1 MANYLSTLG
10 SDINVL
16 MLCAVDMEIDGKS
29 YVAGEPFTFLKGVTA
44 SIDSQ
49 TITAQTGVATPTNRG
64 LKVLDSI
71 QYLDQIVLNNV
82 PYTKKVQSLF
92 FNKQEITQY
101 ENFEWSPLTVAQTKL
116 RAMPTKI
123 FVYKNGQLLDVSEY
137 TITQP
142 AESVWLTIN
151 EFDEAAQYNVGY
163 SYVDDRLVAFQS
175 KNYPYFKLV
184 LYIKGNVANK
194 TSDQVIVL
202 EKVSLIPQTALNFLP
217 NAQNFVTLNFGIIDA
232 DKTVRLKI

>member
-16 MLCAVDMEIDGKS
+16 MLCAVDMEIDGKP
-29 YVAGEPFTFLKGVTA
+29 YIAGEPFTFLKGVTA

-49 TITAQTGVATPTNRG
+49 TITAQNSVVTPTNRG
-64 LKVLDSI
+64 LKILDSV

-82 PYTKKVQSLF
+82 PYTKKVQGLF
-92 FNKQEITQY
+92 FNKREEGSY
-101 ENFEWSPLTVAQTKL
+101 ENFEWSPLTMAQTKL
-116 RAMPTKI
+116 RAMPTQI
-123 FVYKNGQLLDVSEY
+123 FVYKNGDLLNDSEY
-137 TITQP
+137 VVVQS
-142 AESVWLTIN
+142 AEAIWLTIN
-151 EFDEAAQYNVGY
+151 EFDDAAQYIVGY

-232 DKTVRLKI
+232 EKTVRLKI